1 MSVDPLPADSRPWR
15 VLIADDDAMS
25 RRFMAEIL
33 SSQADLEVVAQAP
46 DGAAAVEAARRHR
59 PDVVLMDV
67 QMPHVAGP
75 AATETMLAQVQT
87 NVVAITSYATDDIVD
102 QMLVAGAMGFL
113 LKDQPPHELIDGVR
127 TVARGDGFVSPAA
140 TARLIRRYVS
150 GRGEAH
156 RQEARERFEALSERE
171 RDIAVLVASGASNQ
185 QIGAEL
191 HLSVAT
197 VKTHL
202 EQARLKLGAANRA
215 LVCVLVERAGF
226 GPVGFG

>member
-1 MSVDPLPADSRPWR
+1 

-33 SSQADLEVVAQAP
+33 TSQPDLEVVAQAA
-46 DGAAAVEAARRHR
+46 DGAAAVEAARLHH

-67 QMPHVAGP
+67 QMPRLAGP
-75 AATETMLAQVQT
+75 EATEALLGQVDAS
-87 NVVAITSYATDDIVD
+87 VVAITSYASDDVVD
-102 QMLVAGAMGFL
+102 RMLVAGAMGFL
-113 LKDQPPHELIDGVR
+113 LKDQPPQELIDGVR

-140 TARLIRRYVS
+140 TARLIRRYVT
-150 GRGEAH
+150 GRDGQPRREA
-156 RQEARERFEALSERE
+156 ADRFASLTERE
-171 RDIAVLVASGASNQ
+171 RDIAVLVAAGASNQ
-185 QIGAEL
+185 EIGDRL

-215 LVCVLVERAGF
+215 LVCVMVERAGF
-226 GPVGFG
+226 GPVPE